1 MKYISLLLL
10 TLIFIVQGC
19 TNANQSEEN
28 LKKLDK
34 VYGYC
39 DNPQRS
45 ITGRQYEVC
54 KAREDSAGP
63 DGEIGEGKSIS
74 EIFSSITGN
83 KNNNNGQ
90 VQVIS
95 AVNRELWRGAMEVL
109 SPYSIKNI
117 DSNVGYIETD
127 WIYDK
132 SDTSRRCLIKVQ
144 INSAELIATGV
155 TTKFT
160 CQIKDGQDWYIDPQ
174 NYDNQSQKITLNIL
188 SKASE
193 FNSQN

>member
-1 MKYISLLLL
+1 
-10 TLIFIVQGC
+10 
-19 TNANQSEEN
+19 
-28 LKKLDK
+28 
-34 VYGYC
+34 
-39 DNPQRS
+39 
-45 ITGRQYEVC
+45 
-54 KAREDSAGP
+54 
-63 DGEIGEGKSIS
+63 
-74 EIFSSITGN
+74 
-83 KNNNNGQ
+83 
-90 VQVIS
+90 
-95 AVNRELWRGAMEVL
+95 MEVL

>member
-45 ITGRQYEVC
+45 ITGKQYEVC

-174 NYDNQSQKITLNIL
+174 NYDNQSQKFTLNIL

>member
-1 MKYISLLLL
+1 MKIINLTLLA
-10 TLIFIVQGC
+10 LIFILEGC

-39 DNPQRS
+39 DNPQRL

-63 DGEIGEGKSIS
+63 DGEIGEGKSFS
-74 EIFSSITGN
+74 EIFSSITGDKPN
-83 KNNNNGQ
+83 KNGQ

-95 AVNRELWRGAMEVL
+95 AVNRDLWRGAMDVL
-109 SPYSIKNI
+109 SPYPIKNI

-144 INSAELIATGV
+144 INSVELIATGV

-174 NYDNQSQKITLNIL
+174 SYDNQSQKITLNIL

-193 FNSQN
+193 FNSLK

>member
-1 MKYISLLLL
+1 MNILHFPR
-10 TLIFIVQGC
+10 IFRV
-19 TNANQSEEN
+19 T
-28 LKKLDK
+28 
-34 VYGYC
+34 
-39 DNPQRS
+39 
-45 ITGRQYEVC
+45 
-54 KAREDSAGP
+54 
-63 DGEIGEGKSIS
+63 EIGEGKTIS